1 MRTIRE
7 VMTPNPVCCPAD
19 ATIQVVAEK
28 MRQED
33 TGFIP
38 LVDTATGK
46 VCGVITDRDLAV
58 RALYDGA
65 DPFRATAR
73 EYCSENLATIGP
85 GASLEAAIHVMEDR
99 HVRRLIVMDDGQA
112 IGVVSLGDLAET
124 TPKLAEEVLVAISKS
139 PKTLAHKKRLAS

>member
-19 ATIQVVAEK
+19 ATIQVVAER
-28 MRQED
+28 MREED

-46 VCGVITDRDLAV
+46 LCGVVTDRDLAV
-58 RALYDGA
+58 RALADGA

-73 EYCSENLATIGP
+73 TYCSENLATIAP
-85 GASLEAAIHVMEDR
+85 DASLEAAIHVMEDR
-99 HVRRLIVMDDGQA
+99 HVRRLIVMERGLP

-124 TPKLAEEVLVAISKS
+124 SPRHAEEVLVELSKS
-139 PKTLAHKKRLAS
+139 PKTLAHSRHLAA